1 MDNVTKALTFVA
13 DHFAGFELSGN
24 STTSDTY
31 TIEKGSIENMIR
43 GAEVAQNGA
52 KKLLLT
58 IVSRLTGRIR
68 SFKGGEVED
77 TRISDDSNS
86 IKKLQEQDVAFESF
100 LKKSKEFYKSRFGL
114 EYTRRVFGIPKD
126 SQAQTEAIRG
136 AMELVA
142 KYDKAKAA

>member
-13 DHFAGFELSGN
+13 DHFTGFELSGN
-24 STTSDTY
+24 STTADTY

-77 TRISDDSNS
+77 TRIQDDSNS

-100 LKKSKEFYKSRFGL
+100 LEKSKTFYKSRFG
-114 EYTRRVFGIPKD
+114 
-126 SQAQTEAIRG
+126 
-136 AMELVA
+136 
-142 KYDKAKAA
+142 